1 MFVSIQRNKVKTV
14 FIVLMVVFFLVTAV
28 YFIAN
33 YFGMGMYAIPIAVVI
48 AIGSSWSSYHYS
60 DRIVLSIS
68 GARPA
73 GKATER
79 RVRDAMEGL
88 CLAAG
93 LPMPRVYIIDDK
105 TANAF
110 ATGRDPYNAVVCV
123 TTGLLEKMEY
133 YELEA
138 VLAHEL
144 AHIGN
149 RDILLSTI
157 VTVMVG
163 IVTILSDF
171 FLRTFLWGGRGR
183 GGGRVS
189 GKGHPILMVIG
200 LIFVILA
207 PIIGFL
213 MRMLLSQNREYLADA
228 TAIQFTRNPDGL
240 ASALKK
246 LSMQEYP
253 IEKATNATSNLY
265 IVDPFDSFSFEGGR
279 GLAGLFS
286 THPPIEKRI
295 QAIRN
300 LK

>member
-73 GKATER
+73 GKVTER

-207 PIIGFL
+207 PIIGML
-213 MRMLLSQNREYLADA
+213 MKMLLSQNREYLADA

-240 ASALKK
+240 AGALRK
-246 LSMQEYP
+246 LSMQECP
-253 IEKATNATSNLY
+253 VEKATNATSNLY
-265 IVDPFDSFSFEGGR
+265 IVDPFDSFEYVAGR

-300 LK
+300 LR